1 MGKAIENV
9 PAMKTASAMAERR
22 GWDHDVVSAHQMFLV
37 LPSEETRRGY
47 YAEFMFAP
55 DYSACTLTLRLHNE
69 MIVERIGE
77 VQKVILITNKVA
89 APARFSLIDEY
100 GHFLLYQVEIVFS
113 ETGVSKDLL
122 EAKANEA
129 VSRFDCCS
137 LAVMLAN
144 LGNKSAEEALACV
157 EDKLGRN
164 C

>member
-1 MGKAIENV
+1 MGEEIENV
-9 PAMKTASAMAERR
+9 PAMKIASAMAKKR
-22 GWDHDVVSAHQMFLV
+22 GWDHDVMSVHKMFLV
-37 LPSEETRRGY
+37 LPSEQTCRGY
-47 YAEFMFAP
+47 DAEFMFAP

-77 VQKVILITNKVA
+77 VQKVIVSTNKVA
-89 APARFSLIDEY
+89 APARFSLIEEY
-100 GHFLLYQVEIVFS
+100 GHFLLYQIEIVFS
-113 ETGVSKDLL
+113 ETGVSTDLL

-129 VSRFDCCS
+129 VSRFDFCS
-137 LAVMLAN
+137 LAIMLVN

>member
-1 MGKAIENV
+1 MGKAIGNV
-9 PAMKTASAMAERR
+9 PAMKIASAMAKRR
-22 GWDHDVVSAHQMFLV
+22 GWDHDVMSTHQMFLV
-37 LPSEETRRGY
+37 LPSEQTSRGY

-55 DYSACTLTLRLHNE
+55 DYSACTITLRLHNE
-69 MIVERIGE
+69 LIAERIGE
-77 VQKVILITNKVA
+77 VQKVIESTNKVA
-89 APARFSLIDEY
+89 VPARFSLIDEY

-113 ETGVSKDLL
+113 ETGVSADLL

-129 VSRFDCCS
+129 VSRFDCCA

-144 LGNKSAEEALACV
+144 LGDKSAEEALACV